1 MNSPNSSVNVAI
13 NGRQFRMACEAGQE
27 ERLTTLAEGFDAR
40 INDIRARFGEV
51 GDSRL
56 TVMAALMIAD
66 ELLDAKVRI
75 VRLETE
81 ISALKAARAGAD
93 ERAERAETTVATVL
107 DEAAERLERLT
118 LALSRPTGSSMA
130 LG

>member
-1 MNSPNSSVNVAI
+1 MNSPNSSVNVVI
-13 NGRQFRMACEAGQE
+13 DGRQFRMACEAGQE

-75 VRLETE
+75 IRLETE

-107 DEAAERLERLT
+107 GEAAERLERLT

>member
-1 MNSPNSSVNVAI
+1 MSSSSVNVVI

-27 ERLTTLAEGFDAR
+27 ERLTALAEDFDAR
-40 INDIRARFGEV
+40 INGMRARFGEV
-51 GDSRL
+51 GDARL

-66 ELLDAKVRI
+66 ELLDAKARI

-93 ERAERAETTVATVL
+93 ERAERTETAIVAAL
-107 DEAAERLERLT
+107 DEAAARLERMT
-118 LALSRPTGSSMA
+118 LALSRPSGSAMA

>member
-1 MNSPNSSVNVAI
+1 MSSVNVAI

-27 ERLTTLAEGFDAR
+27 QRLTALAEGFDAR

-51 GDSRL
+51 GDSRI

-66 ELLDAKVRI
+66 ELLDAKTRI

-81 ISALKAARAGAD
+81 ISGLKAARTSAD
-93 ERAERAETTVATVL
+93 ERAERAESTVAAVL
-107 DEAAERLERLT
+107 DEAAERLEQLT
-118 LALSRPTGSSMA
+118 VALSRPPGSSMA

>member
-1 MNSPNSSVNVAI
+1 MSSVNVVI

-27 ERLTTLAEGFDAR
+27 QRLTALAEGFDAR
-40 INDIRARFGEV
+40 ISDIRARFGEV
-51 GDSRL
+51 GDSRI

-66 ELLDAKVRI
+66 ELLDAKTRI

-81 ISALKAARAGAD
+81 ISALKAARAGAE
-93 ERAERAETTVATVL
+93 ERAEQAETTVVAVL
-107 DEAAERLERLT
+107 DDATARLERLT
-118 LALSRPTGSSMA
+118 LALSRPSGTAMA